1 MPLYAAFQK
10 TTANLFFVC
19 YNLFMNIRKLPIG
32 VQSFEIL
39 RENDYLYVDKTEF
52 IYRLASE
59 GRQYFLSRPR
69 RFGKS
74 LLLSTMR
81 AYFEGRKDLFTG
93 LKISQLEKD
102 WIKYPVFYF
111 DFNGNKYE
119 FSADLATVL
128 DLHLSKWEE
137 IYGKNPDI
145 AKENLPSRFN
155 ALLEA
160 AHKKTGLGVVVLVDE
175 YDKSLLESEGEAL
188 EENRKLFKG
197 FFGNLKSCD
206 EHLQFTFITG
216 VTKFSKVSIFSDL
229 NQLRDISL
237 LKDYSS
243 ICGITQTELEENFE
257 IEIKGMAREKNLSY
271 ENCLAKLRKMYD
283 GYHFYENTEGLYNP
297 FSLINA
303 LAAKDFKTY
312 WFSTGTPT
320 FLLKKLKQ
328 CDFDAR
334 EFSTDEL
341 SATQLTLQD
350 YRDDNPNPIPLF
362 YQTGY
367 LTIKDYDERIQ
378 EYYLGYPNDEVRY
391 SFLECLVPYFTQS
404 TKDSSSLSIGKFYK
418 DVQNGDIDSFMNR
431 FKSLFAR
438 LPYSSK
444 SDDTVIEQNFQNII
458 YIVFILMGQF
468 VGVEQH
474 YSQGRVDCVL
484 QADNFIYL
492 FEFKRDKS
500 ADEALQ
506 QIEEKNY
513 HAPFV
518 SDKRKLFKIG
528 VNFDSKEKNI
538 AEWKVV
544 E

>member
-1 MPLYAAFQK
+1 MS
-10 TTANLFFVC
+10 
-19 YNLFMNIRKLPIG
+19 IRKLPIG
-32 VQSFEIL
+32 IQSFEWL
-39 RENDYLYVDKTEF
+39 RNNGYLYVDKTEF

-59 GRQYFLSRPR
+59 GKTYFLSRPR

-74 LLLSTMR
+74 LLLSTMK
-81 AYFEGRKDLFTG
+81 AYFEGKKELFAG
-93 LKISQLEKD
+93 LKIAELEKD
-102 WIKYPVFYF
+102 WIRYPVFYF

-119 FSADLATVL
+119 SFTDLSSIL
-128 DLHLSKWEE
+128 NEHLSAWEKEYGTNPE
-137 IYGKNPDI
+137 IP
-145 AKENLPSRFN
+145 KENLPRRFN
-155 ALLEA
+155 HLLKA
-160 AHKKTGLGVVVLVDE
+160 AHEKTGLGVVVLVDE
-175 YDKSLLESEGEAL
+175 YDKSLLESEGEVL
-188 EENRKLFKG
+188 EESRKLFKG

-243 ICGITQTELEENFE
+243 ICGITQKELEKDFDP
-257 IEIKGMAREKNLSY
+257 EIKEMAKEKNLSY
-271 ENCLAKLRKMYD
+271 EECLAELKRMYD
-283 GYHFYENTEGLYNP
+283 GYHFYENSEGLYNP

-328 CDFDAR
+328 NNFDAR

-367 LTIKDYDERIQ
+367 LTIKNYDARIQ

-404 TKDSSSLSIGKFYK
+404 TKDSSSLAIGKFYK
-418 DVQNGDIDSFMNR
+418 DVQSGDIDSFMTR
-431 FKSLFAR
+431 FKSLFAS
-438 LPYSSK
+438 LPYSTK
-444 SDDTVIEQNFQNII
+444 ADDSVIEQNFQNVI
-458 YIVFILMGQF
+458 YIVFVLMGQF

-474 YSQGRVDCVL
+474 YSQGRVDCVV
-484 QADNFIYL
+484 QADNYIYL

-500 ADEALQ
+500 TDEALQ
-506 QIEEKNY
+506 QIEEKKY
-513 HAPFV
+513 AEPFA

-538 AEWKVV
+538 NEWKVV

>member
-1 MPLYAAFQK
+1 M
-10 TTANLFFVC
+10 NL
-19 YNLFMNIRKLPIG
+19 RKLPIG
-32 VQSFEIL
+32 IQSFEIL
-39 RENDYLYVDKTEF
+39 RKDNYLYVDKTEF
-52 IYRLASE
+52 IYKLATE

-81 AYFEGRKDLFTG
+81 AYFEGKKELFQG
-93 LKISQLEKD
+93 LKIADLEKD

-111 DFNGNKYE
+111 DFNGKKYNSSSSLKE
-119 FSADLATVL
+119 VL
-128 DLHLSKWEE
+128 NSHLEAWEAL
-137 IYGKNPDI
+137 YGDEK
-145 AKENLPSRFN
+145 KERSLEERFRY
-155 ALLEA
+155 LLEV

-188 EENRKLFKG
+188 EESRKLFKG

-229 NQLRDISL
+229 NQLNDISL
-237 LKDYSS
+237 DKNFAT
-243 ICGITQTELEENFE
+243 ICGITQKEMEETFKPEIQELAEEVS
-257 IEIKGMAREKNLSY
+257 LSY
-271 ENCLAKLRKMYD
+271 EDCLAELKRMYD
-283 GYHFYENTEGLYNP
+283 GYHFHPKGDGLYNP

-303 LAAKDFKTY
+303 LFKKEFGNY
-312 WFSTGTPT
+312 WFASGTPT

-328 CDFDAR
+328 NNFDAR

-367 LTIKDYDERIQ
+367 LTIKSYDAEYQ
-378 EYYLGYPNDEVRY
+378 EYHLGYPNDEVRY
-391 SFLECLVPYFTQS
+391 SFLDCLVPYFTQS
-404 TKDSSSLSIGKFYK
+404 TKDSSSLCVSQFCK
-418 DVQNGDIDSFMNR
+418 DVKKGEIESFMSR
-431 FKSLFAR
+431 FQSLFAS
-438 LPYSSK
+438 LPYSTK
-444 SDDTVIEQNFQNII
+444 TDDTVIEQNFQNVI
-458 YIVFILMGQF
+458 YIVFVLMGQF

-474 YSQGRVDCVL
+474 YSQGRVDCVV
-484 QADNFIYL
+484 QTDNFIYL

-500 ADEALQ
+500 ADEALA

-513 HAPFV
+513 AAPFA
-518 SDKRKLFKIG
+518 SDNRKIFKIG

-538 AEWKVV
+538 VEWKVK
-544 E
+544 

>member
-1 MPLYAAFQK
+1 MS
-10 TTANLFFVC
+10 
-19 YNLFMNIRKLPIG
+19 IRKLPIG
-32 VQSFEIL
+32 IQSFEKL
-39 RENDYLYVDKTEF
+39 RAGNYLYVDKTEF

-59 GRQYFLSRPR
+59 GTTYFLSRPR

-81 AYFEGRKDLFTG
+81 AYFEGKKELFTG
-93 LKISQLEKD
+93 LKIAELEKD
-102 WIKYPVFYF
+102 WKKYPVFYF
-111 DFNGNKYE
+111 DFNGKKYDSLSSLE
-119 FSADLATVL
+119 AVL
-128 DLHLSKWEE
+128 NIHLEEWEA
-137 IYGKNPDI
+137 IYGDEK
-145 AKENLPSRFN
+145 KERSLEERFRY
-155 ALLEA
+155 LLEA

-188 EENRKLFKG
+188 EESRKLFKG

-229 NQLRDISL
+229 NQLNDISFD
-237 LKDYSS
+237 KDFST
-243 ICGITQTELEENFE
+243 ICGITQKEMKETFKPEIQALAEEVS
-257 IEIKGMAREKNLSY
+257 LSY
-271 ENCLAKLRKMYD
+271 EGCLAELKRMYD
-283 GYHFYENTEGLYNP
+283 GYHFHPKGEGLYNP

-303 LAAKDFKTY
+303 LFKKEFGNY
-312 WFSTGTPT
+312 WFASGTPT

-367 LTIKDYDERIQ
+367 LTIKSYDAKYQ
-378 EYYLGYPNDEVRY
+378 EYHLGYPNDEVRY
-391 SFLECLVPYFTQS
+391 SFLDCLVPYFTQS
-404 TKDSSSLSIGKFYK
+404 TRDSSSLCVSQFCK
-418 DVQNGDIDSFMNR
+418 DVQNGDIDSFMTR

-444 SDDTVIEQNFQNII
+444 TDDTVIEQNFQNII
-458 YIVFILMGQF
+458 YIVFVLMGQF

-474 YSQGRVDCVL
+474 YSQGRVDCVV
-484 QADNFIYL
+484 QADNYIYL

-500 ADEALQ
+500 ADEALA
-506 QIEEKNY
+506 QIEDKKYAE
-513 HAPFV
+513 PFL

-538 AEWKVV
+538 SEWKVV

>member
-1 MPLYAAFQK
+1 
-10 TTANLFFVC
+10 
-19 YNLFMNIRKLPIG
+19 MNIRKLPIG
-32 VQSFEIL
+32 IQSFEKL
-39 RENDYLYVDKTEF
+39 RAGNYLYVDKTEF

-59 GRQYFLSRPR
+59 GTTYFLSRPR

-81 AYFEGRKDLFTG
+81 AYFEGRKELFTG
-93 LKISQLEKD
+93 LKISELEKD

-111 DFNGNKYE
+111 DFNGRKYDSLSSLE
-119 FSADLATVL
+119 AVL
-128 DLHLSKWEE
+128 NVHLEEWEA
-137 IYGKNPDI
+137 IYGDEK
-145 AKENLPSRFN
+145 KERSLEERFRY
-155 ALLEA
+155 LLEA

-175 YDKSLLESEGEAL
+175 YDKSLLETEGEAL
-188 EENRKLFKG
+188 EESRKLFKG

-229 NQLRDISL
+229 NQLNDISFD
-237 LKDYSS
+237 KDFSA
-243 ICGITQTELEENFE
+243 ICGITQKEMEKTFKPEIQALAEE
-257 IEIKGMAREKNLSY
+257 ISLSY
-271 ENCLAKLRKMYD
+271 EGCLTELKRMYD
-283 GYHFYENTEGLYNP
+283 GYHFHQKGEGLYNP

-303 LAAKDFKTY
+303 LFKKEFGNY
-312 WFSTGTPT
+312 WFASGTPT
-320 FLLKKLKQ
+320 FLLNKLKQ

-334 EFSTDEL
+334 EFSTDEV

-367 LTIKDYDERIQ
+367 LTIKSYDARLR

-391 SFLECLVPYFTQS
+391 SFLDCLVPYFTQS

-418 DVQNGDIDSFMNR
+418 DVQSGDIDSFMTR
-431 FKSLFAR
+431 FKSLFAK

-444 SDDTVIEQNFQNII
+444 TDDTVIEQNFQNII
-458 YIVFILMGQF
+458 YIVFVLMGQF

-474 YSQGRVDCVL
+474 YSQGRVDCVV
-484 QADNFIYL
+484 QADNYIYL

-506 QIEEKNY
+506 QIEEKKY
-513 HAPFV
+513 AEPFA

-538 AEWKVV
+538 SEWKVV

>member
-1 MPLYAAFQK
+1 MS
-10 TTANLFFVC
+10 
-19 YNLFMNIRKLPIG
+19 IRKLPVGI
-32 VQSFEIL
+32 QSFEWL
-39 RENDYLYVDKTEF
+39 RNNDYLYVDKTEF
-52 IYRLASE
+52 IYRLATE
-59 GRQYFLSRPR
+59 GKTYFLSRPR

-81 AYFEGRKDLFTG
+81 AYFEGRRELFTG
-93 LKISQLEKD
+93 LKISELEKD
-102 WIKYPVFYF
+102 WKKYPVFYF
-111 DFNGNKYE
+111 DFNGRKYDSLSSLE
-119 FSADLATVL
+119 AVL
-128 DLHLSKWEE
+128 NVHLEEWEA
-137 IYGKNPDI
+137 IYGDEK
-145 AKENLPSRFN
+145 KERSLEERFRY
-155 ALLEA
+155 LLEA

-175 YDKSLLESEGEAL
+175 YDKSLLETEGEAL
-188 EENRKLFKG
+188 EESRKLFKG

-229 NQLRDISL
+229 NQLNDISFD
-237 LKDYSS
+237 KDFSA
-243 ICGITQTELEENFE
+243 ICGITQKEMEKTFKPEIQALAEE
-257 IEIKGMAREKNLSY
+257 ISLSY
-271 ENCLAKLRKMYD
+271 EGCLTELKRMYD
-283 GYHFYENTEGLYNP
+283 GYHFHQKGEGLYNP

-303 LAAKDFKTY
+303 LFKKEFGNY
-312 WFSTGTPT
+312 WFASGTPT
-320 FLLKKLKQ
+320 FLLNKLKQ

-334 EFSTDEL
+334 EFSTDEV

-367 LTIKDYDERIQ
+367 LTIKSYDARLR

-391 SFLECLVPYFTQS
+391 SFLDCLVPYFTQS

-418 DVQNGDIDSFMNR
+418 DVQSGDIDSFMTR
-431 FKSLFAR
+431 FKSLFAK

-444 SDDTVIEQNFQNII
+444 TDDTVIEQNFQNII
-458 YIVFILMGQF
+458 YIVFVLMGQF

-474 YSQGRVDCVL
+474 YSQGRVDCVV
-484 QADNFIYL
+484 QADNYIYL

-506 QIEEKNY
+506 QIEEKKY
-513 HAPFV
+513 AEPFA

-538 AEWKVV
+538 SEWKVV

>member
-1 MPLYAAFQK
+1 
-10 TTANLFFVC
+10 
-19 YNLFMNIRKLPIG
+19 MNIRKLPVGI
-32 VQSFEIL
+32 QSFEWL
-39 RENDYLYVDKTEF
+39 RNNDYLYVDKTEF
-52 IYRLASE
+52 IYRLATE
-59 GRQYFLSRPR
+59 GKTYFLSRPR

-81 AYFEGRKDLFTG
+81 AYFEGRRELFGG
-93 LKISQLEKD
+93 LKISELEKD
-102 WIKYPVFYF
+102 WKKYPVFYF
-111 DFNGNKYE
+111 DFNGRKYDSLSSLE
-119 FSADLATVL
+119 AVL
-128 DLHLSKWEE
+128 NVHLEEWEA
-137 IYGKNPDI
+137 IYGDEK
-145 AKENLPSRFN
+145 KERSLEERFRY
-155 ALLEA
+155 LLEA

-188 EENRKLFKG
+188 EESRKLFKG

-243 ICGITQTELEENFE
+243 ICGITQKELEKNFDP
-257 IEIKGMAREKNLSY
+257 EIKEMAKEKKFSY
-271 ENCLAKLRKMYD
+271 EECLAELKRMYD
-283 GYHFYENTEGLYNP
+283 GYHFYENSEGLYNP

-303 LAAKDFKTY
+303 LAARDFKTY

-328 CDFDAR
+328 NNFDAR

-367 LTIKDYDERIQ
+367 LTIKGYDAKYQ
-378 EYYLGYPNDEVRY
+378 EYHLGYPNDEVRY
-391 SFLECLVPYFTQS
+391 SFLDCLVPYFTQS
-404 TKDSSSLSIGKFYK
+404 TRDSSSLCVSQFCK
-418 DVQNGDIDSFMNR
+418 DVQKGDIDSFMTR
-431 FKSLFAR
+431 FKSLFAK

-444 SDDTVIEQNFQNII
+444 TDDTVIEQNFQNII
-458 YIVFILMGQF
+458 YIVFVLMGQF
-468 VGVEQH
+468 VSVEQH
-474 YSQGRVDCVL
+474 YSQGRVDCVV
-484 QADNFIYL
+484 QADNYIYL

-500 ADEALQ
+500 ADEALA
-506 QIEEKNY
+506 QIEEKKY
-513 HAPFV
+513 AEPFA

-538 AEWKVV
+538 SEWKVV

>member
-1 MPLYAAFQK
+1 M
-10 TTANLFFVC
+10 NL
-19 YNLFMNIRKLPIG
+19 RKLPIG
-32 VQSFEIL
+32 IQSFEIL
-39 RENDYLYVDKTEF
+39 RKDNYLYVDKTEF
-52 IYRLASE
+52 IYKLATE

-81 AYFEGRKDLFTG
+81 AYFEGKKELFQG
-93 LKISQLEKD
+93 LKIADLEKD

-111 DFNGNKYE
+111 DFNGKKYNSSSSLKE
-119 FSADLATVL
+119 VL
-128 DLHLSKWEE
+128 NSHLEAWEAL
-137 IYGKNPDI
+137 YGDEK
-145 AKENLPSRFN
+145 KERSLEERFRY
-155 ALLEA
+155 LLEA
-160 AHKKTGLGVVVLVDE
+160 THKKTGLGVVVLVDE

-188 EENRKLFKG
+188 EESRKLFKG

-229 NQLRDISL
+229 NQLNDISL
-237 LKDYSS
+237 DEDFST
-243 ICGITQTELEENFE
+243 ICGITQSEMEETFSPE
-257 IEIKGMAREKNLSY
+257 IQKLADKSSLSY
-271 ENCLAKLRKMYD
+271 ENCLAELKRMYD
-283 GYHFYENTEGLYNP
+283 GYHFHPKGDGLYNP

-303 LAAKDFKTY
+303 LFKKEFGNY
-312 WFSTGTPT
+312 WFASGTPT

-328 CDFDAR
+328 NNFDAR

-367 LTIKDYDERIQ
+367 LTIKSYDAEYQ
-378 EYYLGYPNDEVRY
+378 EYHLGYPNDEVRY
-391 SFLECLVPYFTQS
+391 SFLDCLIPYFTQS
-404 TKDSSSLSIGKFYK
+404 TKDSSSLCVSQFCK
-418 DVQNGDIDSFMNR
+418 DVKKGDVESVMTR
-431 FKSLFAR
+431 FKSLFAS
-438 LPYSSK
+438 LPYSTK
-444 SDDTVIEQNFQNII
+444 TDDSVIEQNFQNVI
-458 YIVFILMGQF
+458 YIVFVLMGQF

-474 YSQGRVDCVL
+474 YSQGRVDCVV
-484 QADNFIYL
+484 QTDNFIYL

-500 ADEALQ
+500 ADEALA

-513 HAPFV
+513 AAPFA
-518 SDKRKLFKIG
+518 SDNRKIFKIG

-538 AEWKVV
+538 VEWKVK
-544 E
+544 

>member
-1 MPLYAAFQK
+1 M
-10 TTANLFFVC
+10 NL
-19 YNLFMNIRKLPIG
+19 RKLPIG
-32 VQSFEIL
+32 IQSFEIL
-39 RENDYLYVDKTEF
+39 RKDDYLYVDKTEF
-52 IYRLASE
+52 IYKLATE

-81 AYFEGRKDLFTG
+81 AYFEGKKELFQG
-93 LKISQLEKD
+93 LKIADLEKD

-111 DFNGNKYE
+111 DFNQNRYGS
-119 FSADLATVL
+119 SADLATVL

-137 IYGKNPDI
+137 IYGKNSNI

-188 EENRKLFKG
+188 EESRKLFKG

-243 ICGITQTELEENFE
+243 ICGITQKELEENFE
-257 IEIKGMAREKNLSY
+257 PEIKEMAKEKNFSY
-271 ENCLAKLRKMYD
+271 EKCLVELKRMYD

-303 LAAKDFKTY
+303 LAAKDLKTF

-320 FLLKKLKQ
+320 FLLKKLKEVN
-328 CDFDAR
+328 FDAR
-334 EFSTDEL
+334 KFSSDKISEFQDD
-341 SATQLTLQD
+341 LQD
-350 YRDDNPNPIPLF
+350 YRSDNPDPIPLF
-362 YQTGY
+362 YQSGY
-367 LTIKDYDERIQ
+367 LTIKNYNQKIGT
-378 EYYLGYPNDEVRY
+378 YYLGYPNDEVRY
-391 SFLECLVPYFTQS
+391 SFLRCLVPLFTCS
-404 TKDSSSLSIGKFYK
+404 RNNASSLCIDEFYD
-418 DVQNGDIDSFMNR
+418 DVQNGNVDSVMTR
-431 FKSLFAR
+431 FKSLFAS
-438 LPYSSK
+438 LPYSTK
-444 SDDTVIEQNFQNII
+444 TDDSVIEQNFQNVI
-458 YIVFILMGQF
+458 YIVFVLMGQF

-474 YSQGRVDCVL
+474 YSQGRVDCVV

-500 ADEALQ
+500 ADEALA

-513 HAPFV
+513 AAPFA
-518 SDKRKLFKIG
+518 SDKRKIFKIG

-538 AEWKVV
+538 VEWKVK
-544 E
+544 